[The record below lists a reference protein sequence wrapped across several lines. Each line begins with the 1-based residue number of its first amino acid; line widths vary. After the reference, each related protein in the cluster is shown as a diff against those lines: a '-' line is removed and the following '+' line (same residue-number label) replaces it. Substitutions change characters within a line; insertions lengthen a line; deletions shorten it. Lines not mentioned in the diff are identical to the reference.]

1 MSHVGSVLCP
11 LLVGRDDLLQLA
23 DRRLAEAADGHGRL
37 LLFAGEA
44 GVGKSRLLGAV
55 LRKARSA
62 GFRVSKGDLGPH
74 DRQVPLAAILDMART
89 MRDDPAF
96 GSLGTELL
104 ALRGGQGADALG
116 SRRML
121 VVDIADRIAASVQGP
136 TLLAFED
143 LQWADELSLE
153 IIGELARLAP
163 DRPLLVVA
171 AYRLDELPSGSFHRE
186 WRSRL
191 LSQRLAEEARL
202 NRLSYDETA
211 LVTTLILATGLPA
224 PREVVTAV
232 HERTNG
238 IPLHIEEL
246 LAALDDEARTNGF
259 AIRSAV
265 VPDTIEDAVLAR
277 VARLS
282 DEARAVARAGAVI
295 GRCFV
300 PEVLAGI
307 LDRPVAELD
316 APLEELVGASV
327 LYPFEFLDRGFYDF
341 RHQLLR
347 DALYATVPATDL
359 RRLHARAAEF
369 GALME
374 GASEIHA
381 SVHFERAGLRAQAYR
396 AALAGAREASAMS
409 SRREA
414 FELYGRA
421 VANLPDGLGALE
433 LARLYDEYS
442 VAAFAIDDM
451 TASVETATQARRYY
465 LEAGRPVE
473 AAEQLVNLAG
483 MARRDVRPTE
493 ERLRP
498 LEQAEAELDAVP
510 DSPERSRALAAV
522 REIQAIVALDAYRLD
537 EAAAAI
543 ADLERL
549 ARAGGSFLEEDA
561 EFYRAEFD
569 TVAGRA
575 DGLARMLDVA
585 RRARDANLESTG
597 VTAYRIAAAHAV
609 RLMDYGAAA
618 IGLGEGLRY
627 ADAIEQSYCRRIMAS
642 VSALVEWAAGNWDES
657 VAIAEIELV
666 ERGTRRGTLG
676 SQFALAC
683 VAFGRGQV
691 DRARALLEESL
702 AIGRA
707 GGDVDLQLQPLWGL
721 AETALVAG
729 DPAVAIRQC
738 EEALALAEAC
748 GERPLL
754 VPFVV
759 TGVRAYLDDRRPDRA
774 EQWLARVATLLHAW
788 DGLAAPAIHH
798 ANGLIGTASG
808 STVSA
813 REALEAA
820 VRGWDER
827 GRAWEAAWARLDL
840 ARCLARAN
848 RAAAALDVL
857 GTAREAATRLGS
869 PPLLA
874 RVDELARQIRGRD
887 VDDEPWRPLTAREFE
902 VGRLIAAG
910 LTNGEI
916 ATALSIA
923 PKTVSAHV
931 EHILAKL
938 GLARRAEV
946 AAWVTVVARMGPA
959 DSALGVAGSSRP
971 TAGSATGTPFAQA
984 VGSRR

>member
-1 MSHVGSVLCP
+1 MNRVGSVLCP

-23 DRRLAEAADGHGRL
+23 DRRLTETADGHGRL
-37 LLFAGEA
+37 LLLAGEA
-44 GVGKSRLLGAV
+44 GIGKSRLLGAV
-55 LRKARSA
+55 LRKARAA

-74 DRQVPLAAILDMART
+74 DKQVPLAAILDMART

-96 GSLGTELL
+96 GSLGSELL

-116 SRRML
+116 SRRLL
-121 VVDIADRIAASVQGP
+121 VVDIADRIIASIDGP
-136 TLLAFED
+136 TVLAFED

-153 IIGELARLAP
+153 IIGELARLEP
-163 DRPLLVVA
+163 DRPLLLVG

-202 NRLSYDETA
+202 NRLTYDETA

-224 PREVVTAV
+224 PREVVSAV

-246 LAALDDEARTNGF
+246 LAALDDEARTNGA

-282 DEARAVARAGAVI
+282 DDARVVARAGAVI

-300 PEVLAGI
+300 PDVLAGI

-347 DALYATVPATDL
+347 DALYATVPATEL
-359 RRLHARAAEF
+359 RRLHARAGEF

-396 AALAGAREASAMS
+396 AALAGAREASVIS

-451 TASVETATQARRYY
+451 PASVETSTLARRYY
-465 LEAGRPVE
+465 LEAGRPIE
-473 AAEQLVNLAG
+473 AAEQLVNLAAV
-483 MARRDVRPTE
+483 ARRDVRPQE
-493 ERLRP
+493 ERTKP
-498 LEQAEAELDAVP
+498 LEQAEAELDSVP

-522 REIQAIVALDAYRLD
+522 RELQAIIALDTYQVD

-543 ADLERL
+543 EDLDRL
-549 ARAGGSFLEEDA
+549 RMAAGIFVEEDA
-561 EFYRAEFD
+561 EFYRAELD
-569 TVAGRA
+569 IMAGRA
-575 DGLARMLDVA
+575 SGLARLLDVA
-585 RRARDANLESTG
+585 RRARDTNLESTG

-609 RLMDYGAAA
+609 RLMDYSAAA
-618 IGLGEGLRY
+618 IGLDEGLRY

-642 VSALVEWAAGNWDES
+642 VSALVEWAAGNWDAA

-691 DRARALLEESL
+691 ERARDLLRESL
-702 AIGRA
+702 GIGRA
-707 GGDVDLQLQPLWGL
+707 GGEIELQLQPLWGL
-721 AETALVAG
+721 AEAALVAG
-729 DPAVAIRQC
+729 EPAVAVGHC
-738 EEALALAEAC
+738 EEALALAETC

-759 TGVRAYLDDRRPDRA
+759 TGVRANLDDRRPDRA
-774 EQWLARVATLLHAW
+774 ELWLARVETLLRGW
-788 DGLAAPAIHH
+788 DGLAAPALHH
-798 ANGLIGTASG
+798 ANGLIGTAAG
-808 STVSA
+808 STVAA
-813 REALEAA
+813 RESLEAA

-827 GRAWEAAWARLDL
+827 GRSWEAAWARLDL
-840 ARCLARAN
+840 ARCLARGN
-848 RAAAALDVL
+848 RAAAALGVL
-857 GTAREAATRLGS
+857 GTTREAATRLGS

-902 VGRLIAAG
+902 VGRLIAGG

-946 AAWVTVVARMGPA
+946 AAWVTVVASQA
-959 DSALGVAGSSRP
+959 VAGGAP
-971 TAGSATGTPFAQA
+971 GAGRSTVRSEPAEV
-984 VGSRR
+984 VGGRR